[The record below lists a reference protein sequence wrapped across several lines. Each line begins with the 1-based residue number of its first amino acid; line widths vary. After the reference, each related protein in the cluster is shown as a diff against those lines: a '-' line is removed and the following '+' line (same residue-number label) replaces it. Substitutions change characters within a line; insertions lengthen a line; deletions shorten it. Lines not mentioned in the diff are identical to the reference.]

1 MVSALSSALRAPLAA
16 LAVVGLVA
24 GCAAT
29 STAVSKRNLDVQTK
43 MTDSV
48 FIEPVGPD
56 KRTIFVSVRNTSDK
70 PDFTIEPAIRQQL
83 EASGYR
89 VVDDPDQA
97 QFMLQANVLQAGRSS
112 ETAAEAAGSGG
123 FGSAVAGG
131 AVGAGSGYLLGQA
144 GGSDVGL
151 TIAGALI
158 GAAISTVADAYV
170 QDVTYTV
177 ITDLRVSE
185 RAPGGVVVSQSEQ
198 QTLEQGS
205 GGTVTQASST
215 ITDWQHYQTRIVAT
229 ANKVNAE
236 WEEAAPFMVDGLTRS
251 IGGIF

>member
-1 MVSALSSALRAPLAA
+1 MMPTLSPLRRGLAA
-16 LAVVGLVA
+16 LALLGLLG

-29 STAVSKRNLDVQTK
+29 STAVAKRNLDVQTK
-43 MTDSV
+43 MTDTI
-48 FIEPVGPD
+48 FIEPVRAD
-56 KRTIFVSVRNTSDK
+56 QRTVYVSVRNTSDK
-70 PDFTIEPAIRQQL
+70 PDFTIEPAIRMQL
-83 EASGYR
+83 EANGYR

-97 QFMLQANVLQAGRSS
+97 QFMLQANVLQAGRNS
-112 ETAAEAAGSGG
+112 ETAAEAAASGG
-123 FGSAVAGG
+123 FGSAVSGA

-158 GAAISTVADAYV
+158 GAAIGTVADAYV

-185 RAPGGVVVSQSEQ
+185 RARDGIVVSQSEQ
-198 QTLEQGS
+198 QTLGQGS
-205 GGTVTQASST
+205 GGSVTQASST
-215 ITDWQHYQTRIVAT
+215 ITDWKHYQTRIVAT
-229 ANKVNAE
+229 ANQVNVE
-236 WEEAAPFMVDGLTRS
+236 WEDAAPQMVDGLTRS

>member
-1 MVSALSSALRAPLAA
+1 MFRPTTTLASLALVAFL
-16 LAVVGLVA
+16 A

-29 STAVSKRNLDVQTK
+29 TTAVSKRELDVQTQ

-48 FIEPVGPD
+48 FLEPVAPD
-56 KRTIFVSVRNTSDK
+56 RRTVFLDVRNTSDK
-70 PDFTIEPAIRQQL
+70 PDFDVEPAIRRQL
-83 EASGYR
+83 EASGYQ

-97 QFMLQANVLQAGRSS
+97 QFMLQANVLQAGRNS
-112 ETAAEAAGSGG
+112 ETAADAAGEGG
-123 FGSAVAGG
+123 FGSAVSGA

-151 TIAGALI
+151 TIAGALL
-158 GAAISTVADAYV
+158 GAAVGTVADAYV

-185 RAPGGVVVSQSEQ
+185 RARGGVVVSQSEQ
-198 QTLEQGS
+198 QNLGQGS
-205 GGTVTQASST
+205 GGSVTQASST
-215 ITDWQHYQTRIVAT
+215 ITDWKHYQTRIVAT
-229 ANKVNAE
+229 ANQANLD
-236 WEEAAPFMVDGLTRS
+236 WPDAAPFMVDGLTRS